1 MKSNPRE
8 DWQCRYC
15 RSPALHYVWPAPAAW
30 RKGRAGWV
38 HRVDYRG
45 LVRSECWNIN
55 VKRKF
60 IEGRERLY
68 GSEDSIPT
76 NVTMSVDFK

>member
-1 MKSNPRE
+1 M
-8 DWQCRYC
+8 
-15 RSPALHYVWPAPAAW
+15 
-30 RKGRAGWV
+30 
-38 HRVDYRG
+38 DYRG